1 MRRGLDCGEL
11 QGGALG
17 QERPRGPAGGRPG
30 QALDGR
36 GSWLSR
42 AWEVEGSGER
52 EGGDAGLWP
61 GGAAFRLWDL
71 GSLPSSQGG
80 LEDQHEILSFL
91 PDCTCRSAVFQD
103 VPGFLGEQWG
113 RGPCLS
119 PGFLEALPQPQ
130 ESRSHSTLSCWNV
143 GLEIS
148 SVVHGIGGGHLL
160 GGWTLWDRRRGL
172 PEKEEVWGPW
182 SSGGPP
188 TPQTSYFSPTHWP
201 TPTLP
206 QWLPPPSSI
215 LPSARP
221 LAPRVSPP
229 PNHIW
234 FSLGS
239 PKMPL
244 SEAPPTPGEGGRR
257 IRGD

>member
-1 MRRGLDCGEL
+1 MESCREGHWGRSGH
-11 QGGALG
+11 
-17 QERPRGPAGGRPG
+17 GGRPRT
-30 QALDGR
+30 DE
-36 GSWLSR
+36 GSGYPER
-42 AWEVEGSGER
+42 WEIEGSGEGR
-52 EGGDAGLWP
+52 AGMLVCDLVVP
-61 GGAAFRLWDL
+61 PSGCGTL

-80 LEDQHEILSFL
+80 LEDQRETLSFL

-103 VPGFLGEQWG
+103 VPGFFGEQWG

-172 PEKEEVWGPW
+172 SEKEEVWSQW

-206 QWLPPPSSI
+206 QRLPPSLLHPPVRPAPGTEGLSS
-215 LPSARP
+215 PQTTS
-221 LAPRVSPP
+221 
-229 PNHIW
+229 
-234 FSLGS
+234 GS
-239 PKMPL
+239 
-244 SEAPPTPGEGGRR
+244 R
-257 IRGD
+257 

>member
-1 MRRGLDCGEL
+1 MESCREGHWGRSGH
-11 QGGALG
+11 
-17 QERPRGPAGGRPG
+17 GGRQGVDRARPWTDEGPG
-30 QALDGR
+30 YPEQ
-36 GSWLSR
+36 
-42 AWEVEGSGER
+42 WEVEGSGER

-91 PDCTCRSAVFQD
+91 PDCTCRSVVFQD

-148 SVVHGIGGGHLL
+148 SLVMG
-160 GGWTLWDRRRGL
+160 
-172 PEKEEVWGPW
+172 
-182 SSGGPP
+182 
-188 TPQTSYFSPTHWP
+188 
-201 TPTLP
+201 
-206 QWLPPPSSI
+206 
-215 LPSARP
+215 
-221 LAPRVSPP
+221 
-229 PNHIW
+229 
-234 FSLGS
+234 
-239 PKMPL
+239 
-244 SEAPPTPGEGGRR
+244 
-257 IRGD
+257 